1 VPPCEVPMPE
11 TEHAAPFAVG
21 EAVRLRSVPTYLK
34 SADPMPML
42 RPADLVD
49 ADEVGRVES
58 IRAKDHL
65 AVRFRRGAFLLT
77 VPQLVGV
84 SETPEQADH

>member
-1 VPPCEVPMPE
+1 MPMPE
-11 TEHAAPFAVG
+11 SEHVATFSVG
-21 EAVRLRSVPTYLK
+21 QAVRLRSVPTYLK

-49 ADEVGRVES
+49 ADEVGHVES
-58 IRAKDHL
+58 IRAKDQL

-77 VPQLVGV
+77 LSQLVGV
-84 SETPEQADH
+84 SESPEQPDH